1 MNSNHCRSKF
11 HHRLACLAFGI
22 VGSPLIAFLTY
33 ECLATQP
40 VITLQKLSGTQ
51 YSITITNAANTNYTL
66 MWTPSLGDANYPW
79 QVITN
84 GSLGQTN
91 FTVDA
96 GVWPIGFFQILT
108 GDDTDLDSFPTWMD
122 ADPLNSAIGALTITI
137 SSPTNGASF
146 Q

>member
-1 MNSNHCRSKF
+1 M
-11 HHRLACLAFGI
+11 
-22 VGSPLIAFLTY
+22 
-33 ECLATQP
+33 ATPP

-66 MWTPSLGDANYPW
+66 MWTPSLGDTNYPW

-84 GSLGQTN
+84 GGLGQTN

-108 GDDTDLDSFPTWMD
+108 GDDTDLDSYPTWMD

>member
-1 MNSNHCRSKF
+1 MKIKNPLMF
-11 HHRLACLAFGI
+11 VAGTMLLALLLLLFAWK
-22 VGSPLIAFLTY
+22 AM
-33 ECLATQP
+33 ATPP
-40 VITLQKLSGTQ
+40 VVTLQKLSGTQ

-108 GDDTDLDSFPTWMD
+108 GDDTDLDAVPIWMD
-122 ADPLNSAIGALTITI
+122 ADPLNPAIGALTITI